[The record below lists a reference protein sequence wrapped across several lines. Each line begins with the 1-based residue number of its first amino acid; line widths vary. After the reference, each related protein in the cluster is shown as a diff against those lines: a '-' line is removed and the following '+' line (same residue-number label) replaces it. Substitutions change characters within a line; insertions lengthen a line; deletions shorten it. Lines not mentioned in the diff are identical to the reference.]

1 MMNILI
7 TNRLYII
14 YNYFYAQICLNIGIL
29 GITFIKSAELYLMTA
44 IDHYL
49 QPCEVV
55 SLQNCKFDSKIGR
68 ENDNNRHYSDFQI
81 CFILKLE

>member
-1 MMNILI
+1 MTFVFLLK
-7 TNRLYII
+7 TFLRLVDHQI
-14 YNYFYAQICLNIGIL
+14 YYLNTGIL
-29 GITFIKSAELYLMTA
+29 EITFLKSDELYLMTT
-44 IDHYL
+44 IDHQL

-68 ENDNNRHYSDFQI
+68 ENDNNRHFSDFQL

>member
-1 MMNILI
+1 M
-7 TNRLYII
+7 YII
-14 YNYFYAQICLNIGIL
+14 YNYFLLSPMYYLTMGIL
-29 GITFIKSAELYLMTA
+29 GIFFLKSDELYLMTA

-68 ENDNNRHYSDFQI
+68 ENDNNRHFSDFQI
-81 CFILKLE
+81 CFILNLE